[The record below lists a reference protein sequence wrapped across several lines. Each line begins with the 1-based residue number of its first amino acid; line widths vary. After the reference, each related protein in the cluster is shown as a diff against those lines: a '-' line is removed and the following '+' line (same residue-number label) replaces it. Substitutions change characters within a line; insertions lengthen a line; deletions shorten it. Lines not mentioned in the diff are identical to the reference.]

1 MRASPAVPQPPG
13 MPRKPHREAFEESN
27 RRLRLRFLLSTLA
40 VGALAVW
47 MQVTMAG
54 EALEPGDLVLGVVM
68 AAVGGAGATVLALIL
83 GGLCRWQTLPLAACR
98 AASVAVALAGLGL
111 AAYAVVATDA
121 APRNPLG
128 IAEER
133 HTGLYLAG
141 LLALAFGVA
150 NRPPPANLG

>member
-1 MRASPAVPQPPG
+1 

-40 VGALAVW
+40 VGSLAVW
-47 MQVTMAG
+47 MQATVAG
-54 EALEPGDLVLGVVM
+54 DSLQPGDLLLAVAM

-83 GGLCRWQTLPLAACR
+83 GGLCRWQTLPLGACR
-98 AASVAVALAGLGL
+98 AASVAMALAGLGV
-111 AAYAVVATDA
+111 AAYAVIATGA

-133 HTGLYLAG
+133 HTVLYLAG